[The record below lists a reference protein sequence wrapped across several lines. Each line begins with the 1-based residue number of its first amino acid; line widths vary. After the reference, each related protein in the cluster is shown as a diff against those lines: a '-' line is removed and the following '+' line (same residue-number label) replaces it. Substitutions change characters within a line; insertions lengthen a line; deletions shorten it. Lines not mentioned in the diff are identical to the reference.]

1 MNNFSE
7 KVSFIWGVA
16 DLLRGDY
23 KQSEYGRVILPFIVL
38 RRLDQVLALTRE
50 AVWAADDKSRNL
62 PEALRE
68 KMLMKAAGVGFYNT
82 SRLDFPKLLQDPNN
96 VAANLTGFLHGFSA
110 NVRDI
115 MERFRFESQITRL
128 DGADLLFLVARKFV
142 EIDLHPYQRNPD
154 GSIAKGPDGQPEP
167 NVTNHEM
174 GYIFEELIRRFS
186 EQSNETAGE
195 HFTPREVIRFMVNLL
210 FAEDDEA
217 LHQPGIVRKM
227 YDPACGTGG
236 MLSVAEDY
244 LGRAQPPGPPPG
256 LRPGA
261 ERRVL
266 RHLQGRH
273 ADQGP
278 GGRQHQVRQL
288 LHRRRTARP
297 QGRLPASAIRPSAW
311 TGPRP
316 RRPCAT
322 STRPAATPGASV
334 PGCRA
339 RTTARCSSC
348 CTC

>member
-50 AVWAADDKSRNL
+50 AVWAADDKSRTL

-142 EIDLHPYQRNPD
+142 EIDLHPYQRRPD
-154 GSIAKGPDGQPEP
+154 GSIAKGPDGMK
-167 NVTNHEM
+167 N
-174 GYIFEELIRRFS
+174 
-186 EQSNETAGE
+186 
-195 HFTPREVIRFMVNLL
+195 
-210 FAEDDEA
+210 
-217 LHQPGIVRKM
+217 
-227 YDPACGTGG
+227 
-236 MLSVAEDY
+236 
-244 LGRAQPPGPPPG
+244 
-256 LRPGA
+256 
-261 ERRVL
+261 
-266 RHLQGRH
+266 
-273 ADQGP
+273 
-278 GGRQHQVRQL
+278 
-288 LHRRRTARP
+288 
-297 QGRLPASAIRPSAW
+297 
-311 TGPRP
+311 
-316 RRPCAT
+316 
-322 STRPAATPGASV
+322 
-334 PGCRA
+334 
-339 RTTARCSSC
+339 
-348 CTC
+348 